1 MKKYFLPLVMLM
13 ILCLTGCYN
22 VNKGNVD
29 DVVVSSL
36 KTKAKPN
43 QAFKGYKIYVLED
56 MNLINDSSNNI
67 VLKSFDDK
75 YYLYVDITGYY
86 KKIVNDYKINE
97 ENAPFYS
104 KILNCDKAESCGYI
118 LVTKCDDKYFTEVMY
133 NYAKI
138 EVLTNNYK
146 TAIAKSLIIL
156 NSISYNDKII
166 DSLIKKNVL
175 EYNEEKYDILG
186 PSNETTD
193 FLEWVADEDP
203 KEDNKKLDEDIID
216 LNEAE

>member
-1 MKKYFLPLVMLM
+1 MKKYFLPLIILM
-13 ILCLTGCYN
+13 VLCLTGCYN

-29 DVVVSSL
+29 DVAVSSL

-104 KILNCDKAESCGYI
+104 KILNSDDGSYGYI

>member
-36 KTKAKPN
+36 KTKANPN

-75 YYLYVDITGYY
+75 YYLYVDITEYY

-104 KILNCDKAESCGYI
+104 KILNNDDGSYGYI

>member
-1 MKKYFLPLVMLM
+1 M
-13 ILCLTGCYN
+13 
-22 VNKGNVD
+22 
-29 DVVVSSL
+29 
-36 KTKAKPN
+36 
-43 QAFKGYKIYVLED
+43 
-56 MNLINDSSNNI
+56 
-67 VLKSFDDK
+67 
-75 YYLYVDITGYY
+75 
-86 KKIVNDYKINE
+86 
-97 ENAPFYS
+97 
-104 KILNCDKAESCGYI
+104 
-118 LVTKCDDKYFTEVMY
+118 
-133 NYAKI
+133 
-138 EVLTNNYK
+138 TNNYK